1 MTNETKRHLLGVFLD
16 FENLALGFRDGNTK
30 FDIARVLDR
39 LVEKGNIVVKR
50 AYADWRRF
58 SEYTNGLQESAFE
71 LFQIPAR
78 RLTGKNSADMRLCVD
93 IMDLCY
99 SKAHID
105 SFVIVSGD
113 SDFSPLVS
121 KLKENGK
128 TVIGLGMKDSTSI
141 LLRDNCDE
149 FIYYEDLKREED
161 TVAPAKLV
169 AKDEKEREVFTLLL
183 DSLKALQREGREEF
197 YASHIKDTMKRKSP
211 SFNESYYGFKNFRQ
225 ILERAAE
232 KGLVTVSVDPERR
245 THIVT
250 AFGDDVGRRGTRRPV
265 RSRGPVSREH
275 DDRDDR
281 SDRDDP
287 ERDDRDDR
295 DDRDGF
301 ERGAPEPLQ
310 DELDDGTAPAPA
322 KKKRR
327 SRGGRARGAAPKSSD
342 KRRNWDDSS
351 F

>member
-1 MTNETKRHLLGVFLD
+1 MTNDNSRHLLGVFLD

-58 SEYTNGLQESAFE
+58 SDSTNALQEAAFE
-71 LFQIPAR
+71 LLQIPSR

-99 SKAHID
+99 SKAHVD
-105 SFVIVSGD
+105 TFVIVSGD

-128 TVIGLGMKDSTSI
+128 TVIGLGMKASTSI

-149 FIYYEDLKREED
+149 FIYYEDLKREEEA
-161 TVAPAKLV
+161 VAPAKLV
-169 AKDEKEREVFTLLL
+169 AKDDKEREVFTLLL
-183 DSLKALQREGREEF
+183 DSLKALQREGRDEF
-197 YASHIKDTMKRKSP
+197 FASHIKDTMKRKSP
-211 SFNESYYGFKNFRQ
+211 SFNETYYGFKNFRQ
-225 ILERAAE
+225 LLERAAE
-232 KGLVTVSVDPERR
+232 KGLVTVAVDPERR
-245 THIVT
+245 THVVT
-250 AFGDDVGRRGTRRPV
+250 SFGDEVRGRGSRRV
-265 RSRGPVSREH
+265 EARSNRREEDRLEEDREDRDLH
-275 DDRDDR
+275 DDDDR
-281 SDRDDP
+281 SPRD
-287 ERDDRDDR
+287 ERD
-295 DDRDGF
+295 
-301 ERGAPEPLQ
+301 
-310 DELDDGTAPAPA
+310 LDDEPVAPPAPA

-327 SRGGRARGAAPKSSD
+327 RGGRSRSAAAPKTG
-342 KRRNWDDSS
+342 KREDWDDSS

>member
-1 MTNETKRHLLGVFLD
+1 MTNDNSRHLLGVFLD

-58 SEYTNGLQESAFE
+58 SEYANGLQEAAFE
-71 LFQIPAR
+71 LLQIPAR

-105 SFVIVSGD
+105 TFVVVSGD

-149 FIYYEDLKREED
+149 FIYYEDLKREEEA
-161 TVAPAKLV
+161 VAPAKLV
-169 AKDEKEREVFTLLL
+169 AKDDKEREVFTLLL
-183 DSLKALQREGREEF
+183 DSLKALQREGRDEF
-197 YASHIKDTMKRKSP
+197 FASHIKDTMKRKSP
-211 SFNESYYGFKNFRQ
+211 SFNETYYGFKNFRQ
-225 ILERAAE
+225 LLERAEE
-232 KGLVTVSVDPERR
+232 KRLVVLSVDPQRR
-245 THIVT
+245 THVVT
-250 AFGDDVGRRGTRRPV
+250 AFGDDIRGRA
-265 RSRGPVSREH
+265 
-275 DDRDDR
+275 DRDD
-281 SDRDDP
+281 
-287 ERDDRDDR
+287 ERDDYPADVDDR
-295 DDRDGF
+295 EDR
-301 ERGAPEPLQ
+301 EAPEAA
-310 DELDDGTAPAPA
+310 APQ

-327 SRGGRARGAAPKSSD
+327 RGGRSRSSTRKTPE
-342 KRRNWDDSS
+342 KRADWDEP